1 MAIKLD
7 ENKAKI
13 VEFLKQHGAG
23 VLATAS
29 AKGVPHAATVY
40 FVTDD
45 ELNFYF
51 VTKEKTTKHK
61 NLQANPHVSVAIFD
75 AKSQTT
81 LQVDGKAAPV
91 EDIKQFMEL
100 FKRILDLNEKS
111 SDSSRP
117 PVSKLYAGDYFM
129 YRLEPSKLR
138 LAEYMKPD
146 RGDFSSVFETVK
158 P

>member
-13 VEFLKQHGAG
+13 IEFLKNHGAG
-23 VLATAS
+23 VLATATPD
-29 AKGVPHAATVY
+29 GVPSAATVY

-61 NLQANPHVSVAIFD
+61 NLQVNSHVSIAISD

-81 LQVDGKAAPV
+81 LQIDGKATAI

-100 FKRILDLNEKS
+100 FNRILDLNDRT
-111 SDSSRP
+111 SDSTRP

-129 YRLEPSKLR
+129 YLVKPSKVR

-146 RGDFSSVFETVK
+146 HGDLSSVFETVK